1 MNWSGSL
8 RGITQRHHKQIL
20 AAGFLLGSVL
30 LGGCASTQSAPITS
44 AAPLEISPATD
55 GALQKYLGAVAH
67 NPGAF
72 AVSVDG
78 NNSYMGY
85 CPERVCT
92 NNFFVEITLKR
103 CQSLSGQKCVLLFS
117 GRQPRQAYSV
127 AADRNTSGLHGSRE
141 GVPREWFFP
150 F

>member
-1 MNWSGSL
+1 MNWHGSS
-8 RGITQRHHKQIL
+8 RGSTHRCHKQIL
-20 AAGFLLGSVL
+20 AAGFLLAAVL
-30 LGGCASTQSAPITS
+30 LTGCANTQPQPVTST
-44 AAPLEISPATD
+44 APLDISPATD

-92 NNFFVEITLKR
+92 NNFFVEITFKR
-103 CQSLSGQKCVLLFS
+103 CESLSSQKCVLLFS
-117 GRQPRQAYSV
+117 GRQQRQAYSV
-127 AADRNTSGLHGSRE
+127 AADRNVSGLHGSRE

-150 F
+150 Y